1 MKERKLYSLTGKL
14 IVFLLLIVFA
24 ASALFGGIQTL
35 MLSSVGLTPNAAAK
49 KYAFEETTA
58 CGTLVQRQLHNV
70 MSYYNDMSKFGTNG
84 RYDGTKEIDYRAFA
98 TDGEG
103 SGGIST
109 TYTIDQL
116 VKMYDDGS
124 SADLNE
130 VAAYTADNYATND
143 AGIDKEAYLA
153 YEDGTDVSQE
163 TEETDV
169 AALTEEVSA
178 ADAET
183 FDSFSPDGEVYF
195 PSDNAVKSLK
205 EKKID
210 PADVSSQFLYLY
222 DQGMSLETQK
232 TKAGTYLYEYAA
244 ANLKK
249 VSIRDLYMTLSG
261 VTEEVAAFK
270 NQESGISVD
279 ADDANL
285 WYCLEDKEGNIYTN
299 VDSWKNGY
307 TTAIAQKSP
316 YPFAFAVDRTGGADK
331 VRSYATRKNS
341 PAVEAARSYLLNNQI
356 ADNYQKIFVALD
368 PDLAASDYFSQYS
381 EIYSQWLPKMQLLL
395 LMIAVGGIGTL
406 VCLVLFTLQAGRNG
420 KNKEIRLYFF
430 DQWYTEI
437 AAAAAILIVMGAVG
451 IVAVCIELSYGG
463 VHYIQNFDGNYIYS
477 GSYGN
482 EADTWRSLV
491 AASGILAGFLIT
503 LIPYC
508 SLVRRIKAR
517 NVWKQSFLYCV
528 GHRIVSAGR
537 TFYEGRQESER
548 TILMFCVFCGVQ
560 IILCCGFGMFG
571 VFLTLVMDAA
581 VLLLLLRE
589 ASGRKQI
596 EHGLKEIAAGD
607 LDYKIDLTEL
617 QGEDNLQLAGIVNSL
632 GEGMKAAVQEQ
643 MKSERL
649 KADLITNVSH
659 DIKTPLTSI
668 INYVDLLK
676 RENIENEKAKDYIRV
691 LDEKSQR
698 LKQLTEDLVEASKIS
713 SGNIKLE
720 FMNLNLNEL
729 VQQVNGEFAERFEGR
744 NLDLIC
750 ILQPEPLLIRAD
762 SRRIWRVLENLYVNV
777 CKYSMPGTRV
787 YITVTE
793 LRTEAFTADSSANSR
808 KAMSSYTDGNPAGI
822 FGENGL
828 KKYFGKKR
836 LHRNRAENNTDLQDS
851 QRYDTENDTAD
862 AVGYSAL
869 PGRVSIAVKNISRER
884 LNVATDELM
893 ERFVRGDSARTTEGS
908 GLGLNIARSLTELQG
923 GRFGLSIDGDLF
935 KAEIILRSE

>member
-1 MKERKLYSLTGKL
+1 MKEKKLYSLTGKL
-14 IVFLLLIVFA
+14 VVFLLLIIFA
-24 ASALFGGIQTL
+24 AGTSFGVIQTL
-35 MLSSVGLTPNAAAK
+35 MLSNVGLTPNAAAK
-49 KYAFEETTA
+49 KYSFEETTA
-58 CGTLVQRQLHNV
+58 CGTLVQQQLHNI
-70 MSYYNDMSKFGTNG
+70 MSYYNDMGKFGTNG
-84 RYDGTKEIDYRAFA
+84 RYDGKKEIDYRAFV
-98 TDGEG
+98 TDGEQ
-103 SGGIST
+103 SGGDST

-116 VKMYDDGS
+116 GKMYDDGS
-124 SADLNE
+124 SADLNG

-169 AALTEEVSA
+169 AALSA

-195 PSDNAVKSLK
+195 PSENAVKSLK

-244 ANLKK
+244 ANPKT

-261 VTEEVAAFK
+261 VAEEVADFK
-270 NQESGISVD
+270 NQESNSNIDS
-279 ADDANL
+279 DDSNL
-285 WYCLEDKEGNIYTN
+285 WYCLEDQEGNVYTN
-299 VDSWKNGY
+299 VASWENGY
-307 TTAIAQKSP
+307 TMAVAQKLS
-316 YPFAFAVDRTGGADK
+316 YPFAFGIDRTDGADK
-331 VRSYATRKNS
+331 FRSLADRKNS
-341 PAVEAARSYLLNNQI
+341 PAVEVARSYLQSSQA
-356 ADNYQKIFVALD
+356 ADNYQKVFVALD
-368 PDLAASDYFSQYS
+368 PDLEASDYFSQYS
-381 EIYSQWLPKMQLLL
+381 EIYSQWLSKMKLLL
-395 LMIAVGGIGTL
+395 VMIGAGAIGTL
-406 VCLVLFTLQAGRNG
+406 VCLVLLTLQAGRNG
-420 KNKEIRLYFF
+420 KNKEIHLYFF
-430 DQWYTEI
+430 DRWYTEI
-437 AAAAAILIVMGAVG
+437 AAAAAILIVMGAIG
-451 IVAVCIELSYGG
+451 IVTVCMELSYSG
-463 VHYIQNFDGNYIYS
+463 VHSFRDFNGNYIYS

-491 AASGILAGFLIT
+491 TASGILGGFLIM

-508 SLVRRIKAR
+508 SLVRRIKAH
-517 NVWKQSFLYCV
+517 NVWKQSFVYQA
-528 GHRIVSAGR
+528 GHRVVSVVR
-537 TFYEGRQESER
+537 TFYEDRKKSER
-548 TILMFCVFCGVQ
+548 TVLMFCVFCGVQ
-560 IILCCGFGMFG
+560 IVLCCGFGNFG
-571 VFLTLVMDAA
+571 VFLTMVMDAA
-581 VLLLLLRE
+581 VLFLLLRE

-596 EHGLKEIAAGD
+596 EQGLKEIAAGD
-607 LDYKIDLTEL
+607 LDYKIDPTSLHGDE
-617 QGEDNLQLAGIVNSL
+617 NLQLAGIVNSL

-659 DIKTPLTSI
+659 DIKTPITSI

-777 CKYSMPGTRV
+777 CKYAMPGTRV
-787 YITVTE
+787 YVDAI
-793 LRTEAFTADSSANSR
+793 
-808 KAMSSYTDGNPAGI
+808 KKDGKI
-822 FGENGL
+822 QF
-828 KKYFGKKR
+828 
-836 LHRNRAENNTDLQDS
+836 
-851 QRYDTENDTAD
+851 
-862 AVGYSAL
+862 
-869 PGRVSIAVKNISRER
+869 SIKNISENP
-884 LNVATDELM
+884 LNFQADELT
-893 ERFVRGDSARTTEGS
+893 ERFIRGDVSRSTEGS
-908 GLGLNIARSLTELQG
+908 GLGLSIAKNLTVLQHGSFNIYL
-923 GRFGLSIDGDLF
+923 DGDLF
-935 KAEIILRSE
+935 KVTITFDEAVKEKKPMPPMIVPEVVQEEAQQDA

>member
-169 AALTEEVSA
+169 AAFTEEVSA

-463 VHYIQNFDGNYIYS
+463 VHYIQNFDGEKVIRM
-477 GSYGN
+477 G
-482 EADTWRSLV
+482 
-491 AASGILAGFLIT
+491 AAQLG
-503 LIPYC
+503 
-508 SLVRRIKAR
+508 
-517 NVWKQSFLYCV
+517 Q
-528 GHRIVSAGR
+528 HR
-537 TFYEGRQESER
+537 
-548 TILMFCVFCGVQ
+548 
-560 IILCCGFGMFG
+560 
-571 VFLTLVMDAA
+571 
-581 VLLLLLRE
+581 
-589 ASGRKQI
+589 
-596 EHGLKEIAAGD
+596 AAGQLQRIGCAFEVEPGQVVEFGLPD
-607 LDYKIDLTEL
+607 VAIPKPEQAPDEIVAVIFVHQAHDAVHVKIDRAIGVVCKE
-617 QGEDNLQLAGIVNSL
+617 
-632 GEGMKAAVQEQ
+632 
-643 MKSERL
+643 
-649 KADLITNVSH
+649 
-659 DIKTPLTSI
+659 
-668 INYVDLLK
+668 
-676 RENIENEKAKDYIRV
+676 
-691 LDEKSQR
+691 QR
-698 LKQLTEDLVEASKIS
+698 LKPIGT
-713 SGNIKLE
+713 GC
-720 FMNLNLNEL
+720 
-729 VQQVNGEFAERFEGR
+729 RP
-744 NLDLIC
+744 DLIGC
-750 ILQPEPLLIRAD
+750 APLFGGVALRFHQRNSFAAVSCAGMRAAMT
-762 SRRIWRVLENLYVNV
+762 SR
-777 CKYSMPGTRV
+777 
-787 YITVTE
+787 
-793 LRTEAFTADSSANSR
+793 
-808 KAMSSYTDGNPAGI
+808 
-822 FGENGL
+822 
-828 KKYFGKKR
+828 
-836 LHRNRAENNTDLQDS
+836 
-851 QRYDTENDTAD
+851 
-862 AVGYSAL
+862 
-869 PGRVSIAVKNISRER
+869 ISPC
-884 LNVATDELM
+884 
-893 ERFVRGDSARTTEGS
+893 S
-908 GLGLNIARSLTELQG
+908 
-923 GRFGLSIDGDLF
+923 
-935 KAEIILRSE
+935 

>member
-1 MKERKLYSLTGKL
+1 MKEKKLYSLTGKL
-14 IVFLLLIVFA
+14 VVFLLLIIFA
-24 ASALFGGIQTL
+24 AGTSFGVIQTL
-35 MLSSVGLTPNAAAK
+35 MLSNVGLTPNAAAK
-49 KYAFEETTA
+49 KYSFEETTA
-58 CGTLVQRQLHNV
+58 CGTLVQQQLHNI
-70 MSYYNDMSKFGTNG
+70 MSYYNDMGKFGTNG
-84 RYDGTKEIDYRAFA
+84 RYDGKKEIDYRAFV
-98 TDGEG
+98 TDGEQ
-103 SGGIST
+103 SGGDST

-116 VKMYDDGS
+116 GKMYDDGS
-124 SADLNE
+124 SADLNG

-153 YEDGTDVSQE
+153 YEDGNDVSQE

-169 AALTEEVSA
+169 AALSA

-195 PSDNAVKSLK
+195 PSENAVKSLK

-244 ANLKK
+244 ANPKT

-261 VTEEVAAFK
+261 VAEEVADFK
-270 NQESGISVD
+270 NQESNSNIDS
-279 ADDANL
+279 DDSNL
-285 WYCLEDKEGNIYTN
+285 WYCLEDQEGNVYTN
-299 VDSWKNGY
+299 VASWENGY
-307 TTAIAQKSP
+307 TMAVAQKRS
-316 YPFAFAVDRTGGADK
+316 YPFAFGIDRTDGADK
-331 VRSYATRKNS
+331 FRSLADRKNS
-341 PAVEAARSYLLNNQI
+341 PAVEVARSYLQSSQA
-356 ADNYQKIFVALD
+356 ADNYQKVFVALD
-368 PDLAASDYFSQYS
+368 PDLEASDYFSQYS
-381 EIYSQWLPKMQLLL
+381 EIYSQWLSKMKLLL
-395 LMIAVGGIGTL
+395 VMIGAGAIGTL
-406 VCLVLFTLQAGRNG
+406 VCLVLLTLQAGRNG
-420 KNKEIRLYFF
+420 KNKEIHLYFF
-430 DQWYTEI
+430 DRWYTEI
-437 AAAAAILIVMGAVG
+437 AAAAAILIVMGAIG
-451 IVAVCIELSYGG
+451 IVTVCMELSYSG
-463 VHYIQNFDGNYIYS
+463 VHSFRDFNGNYIYS

-491 AASGILAGFLIT
+491 TASGILGGFLIM

-508 SLVRRIKAR
+508 SLVRRIKAH
-517 NVWKQSFLYCV
+517 NVWKQSFVYQA
-528 GHRIVSAGR
+528 GHRVVSVVR
-537 TFYEGRQESER
+537 TFYEDRKKSER
-548 TILMFCVFCGVQ
+548 TVLRFCVFYGVQ
-560 IILCCGFGMFG
+560 IVLCCGFGNFG
-571 VFLTLVMDAA
+571 VFLTMVMDAA
-581 VLLLLLRE
+581 VLFLLLRE

-596 EHGLKEIAAGD
+596 EQGLKEIAAGD
-607 LDYKIDLTEL
+607 LDYKIDPTSLHGDE
-617 QGEDNLQLAGIVNSL
+617 NLQLAGIVNSL

-777 CKYSMPGTRV
+777 CKYAMPGTRV
-787 YITVTE
+787 YVDAI
-793 LRTEAFTADSSANSR
+793 
-808 KAMSSYTDGNPAGI
+808 KKDGKI
-822 FGENGL
+822 QF
-828 KKYFGKKR
+828 
-836 LHRNRAENNTDLQDS
+836 
-851 QRYDTENDTAD
+851 
-862 AVGYSAL
+862 
-869 PGRVSIAVKNISRER
+869 SIKNISENP
-884 LNVATDELM
+884 LNFQADELT
-893 ERFVRGDSARTTEGS
+893 ERFIRGDVSRSTEGS
-908 GLGLNIARSLTELQG
+908 GLGLSIAKNLTVLQHGTFNIYL
-923 GRFGLSIDGDLF
+923 DGDLF
-935 KAEIILRSE
+935 KVTITFDEAVKEKKPMSPMIVPEPVQEEAQQDV

>member
-1 MKERKLYSLTGKL
+1 
-14 IVFLLLIVFA
+14 
-24 ASALFGGIQTL
+24 
-35 MLSSVGLTPNAAAK
+35 
-49 KYAFEETTA
+49 
-58 CGTLVQRQLHNV
+58 
-70 MSYYNDMSKFGTNG
+70 
-84 RYDGTKEIDYRAFA
+84 
-98 TDGEG
+98 
-103 SGGIST
+103 
-109 TYTIDQL
+109 
-116 VKMYDDGS
+116 
-124 SADLNE
+124 
-130 VAAYTADNYATND
+130 
-143 AGIDKEAYLA
+143 
-153 YEDGTDVSQE
+153 
-163 TEETDV
+163 
-169 AALTEEVSA
+169 
-178 ADAET
+178 
-183 FDSFSPDGEVYF
+183 
-195 PSDNAVKSLK
+195 
-205 EKKID
+205 
-210 PADVSSQFLYLY
+210 
-222 DQGMSLETQK
+222 
-232 TKAGTYLYEYAA
+232 
-244 ANLKK
+244 
-249 VSIRDLYMTLSG
+249 
-261 VTEEVAAFK
+261 
-270 NQESGISVD
+270 
-279 ADDANL
+279 
-285 WYCLEDKEGNIYTN
+285 
-299 VDSWKNGY
+299 
-307 TTAIAQKSP
+307 
-316 YPFAFAVDRTGGADK
+316 
-331 VRSYATRKNS
+331 
-341 PAVEAARSYLLNNQI
+341 
-356 ADNYQKIFVALD
+356 
-368 PDLAASDYFSQYS
+368 
-381 EIYSQWLPKMQLLL
+381 MQLLL

-517 NVWKQSFLYCV
+517 NVWKQSFFVLRRPPDRVC
-528 GHRIVSAGR
+528 RKN
-537 TFYEGRQESER
+537 FYEGRQESER

-720 FMNLNLNEL
+720 
-729 VQQVNGEFAERFEGR
+729 
-744 NLDLIC
+744 
-750 ILQPEPLLIRAD
+750 
-762 SRRIWRVLENLYVNV
+762 S
-777 CKYSMPGTRV
+777 
-787 YITVTE
+787 
-793 LRTEAFTADSSANSR
+793 
-808 KAMSSYTDGNPAGI
+808 
-822 FGENGL
+822 
-828 KKYFGKKR
+828 
-836 LHRNRAENNTDLQDS
+836 
-851 QRYDTENDTAD
+851 
-862 AVGYSAL
+862 
-869 PGRVSIAVKNISRER
+869 
-884 LNVATDELM
+884 
-893 ERFVRGDSARTTEGS
+893 
-908 GLGLNIARSLTELQG
+908 
-923 GRFGLSIDGDLF
+923 
-935 KAEIILRSE
+935 

>member
-1 MKERKLYSLTGKL
+1 MKEKKLYSLTGKL
-14 IVFLLLIVFA
+14 VVFLLLIIFA
-24 ASALFGGIQTL
+24 AGTSFGVIQTL
-35 MLSSVGLTPNAAAK
+35 MLSNVGLTPNAAAK
-49 KYAFEETTA
+49 KYSFEETTA
-58 CGTLVQRQLHNV
+58 CGTLVQQQLHNI
-70 MSYYNDMSKFGTNG
+70 MSYYNDMGKFGTNG
-84 RYDGTKEIDYRAFA
+84 RYDGKKEIDYRAFV
-98 TDGEG
+98 TDGEQ
-103 SGGIST
+103 SGGDST

-116 VKMYDDGS
+116 GKMYDDGS
-124 SADLNE
+124 SADLNG

-169 AALTEEVSA
+169 AALSA

-195 PSDNAVKSLK
+195 PSENAVKSLK

-244 ANLKK
+244 ANPKT

-261 VTEEVAAFK
+261 VAEEVADFK
-270 NQESGISVD
+270 NQESNSNIDS
-279 ADDANL
+279 DDSNL
-285 WYCLEDKEGNIYTN
+285 WYCLEDQEGNVYTN
-299 VDSWKNGY
+299 VASWENGY
-307 TTAIAQKSP
+307 TMAVAQKLS
-316 YPFAFAVDRTGGADK
+316 YPFAFGIDRTDGADK
-331 VRSYATRKNS
+331 FRSLADRKNS
-341 PAVEAARSYLLNNQI
+341 PAVEVARSYLQSSQA
-356 ADNYQKIFVALD
+356 ADNYQKVFVALD
-368 PDLAASDYFSQYS
+368 PDLEASDYFSQYS
-381 EIYSQWLPKMQLLL
+381 EIYSQWLSKMKLLL
-395 LMIAVGGIGTL
+395 VMIGAGAIGTL
-406 VCLVLFTLQAGRNG
+406 VCLVLLTLQAGRNG
-420 KNKEIRLYFF
+420 KNKEIHLYFF
-430 DQWYTEI
+430 DRWYTEI
-437 AAAAAILIVMGAVG
+437 AAAAAILIVMGAIG
-451 IVAVCIELSYGG
+451 IVTVCMEISYSG
-463 VHYIQNFDGNYIYS
+463 VHSFRDFNGNYIYS

-491 AASGILAGFLIT
+491 TASGILGGFLIM

-508 SLVRRIKAR
+508 SLVRRIKAH
-517 NVWKQSFLYCV
+517 NVWKQSFVYQA
-528 GHRIVSAGR
+528 GHRVVSVVR
-537 TFYEGRQESER
+537 TFYEDRKKSER
-548 TILMFCVFCGVQ
+548 TVLMFCVFCGVQ
-560 IILCCGFGMFG
+560 IVLCCGFGNFG
-571 VFLTLVMDAA
+571 VFLTMVMDAA
-581 VLLLLLRE
+581 VLFLLLRE

-596 EHGLKEIAAGD
+596 EQGLKEIAAGD
-607 LDYKIDLTEL
+607 LDYKIDPTSLHGDE
-617 QGEDNLQLAGIVNSL
+617 NLQLAGIVNSL

-777 CKYSMPGTRV
+777 CKYAMPGTRV
-787 YITVTE
+787 YVDAI
-793 LRTEAFTADSSANSR
+793 
-808 KAMSSYTDGNPAGI
+808 KKDGKI
-822 FGENGL
+822 QF
-828 KKYFGKKR
+828 
-836 LHRNRAENNTDLQDS
+836 
-851 QRYDTENDTAD
+851 
-862 AVGYSAL
+862 
-869 PGRVSIAVKNISRER
+869 SIKNISENP
-884 LNVATDELM
+884 LNFQADELT
-893 ERFVRGDSARTTEGS
+893 ERFIRGDVSRSTEGS
-908 GLGLNIARSLTELQG
+908 GLGLSIAKNLTVLQHGSFNIYL
-923 GRFGLSIDGDLF
+923 DGDLF
-935 KAEIILRSE
+935 KVTITFDEAVKEKKPMPPMIVPEVVQEEAQQDA

>member
-668 INYVDLLK
+668 INYVDLLQK
-676 RENIENEKAKDYIRV
+676 EDIEKEPEASYIEVIARQSARLKKLIVDLVDASKASTGNVKVELVNMDANMIAEQASGEYIDKLMQKNITLVTNLAKDRAGI
-691 LDEKSQR
+691 
-698 LKQLTEDLVEASKIS
+698 EAD
-713 SGNIKLE
+713 
-720 FMNLNLNEL
+720 
-729 VQQVNGEFAERFEGR
+729 GR
-744 NLDLIC
+744 HL
-750 ILQPEPLLIRAD
+750 
-762 SRRIWRVLENLYVNV
+762 WRVFDNLLNNAF
-777 CKYSMPGTRV
+777 KYTMPGTRLYV
-787 YITVTE
+787 NTYITDE
-793 LRTEAFTADSSANSR
+793 
-808 KAMSSYTDGNPAGI
+808 DGNVI
-822 FGENGL
+822 RDL
-828 KKYFGKKR
+828 KK
-836 LHRNRAENNTDLQDS
+836 
-851 QRYDTENDTAD
+851 
-862 AVGYSAL
+862 
-869 PGRVSIAVKNISRER
+869 SIKEPAKVCIEFKNISEAP
-884 LNVATDELM
+884 LNISSDELM
-893 ERFVRGDSARTTEGS
+893 ERFVRGDSSRNTEGS
-908 GLGLNIARSLTELQG
+908 GLGLSITRSLCQLQHAD
-923 GRFGLSIDGDLF
+923 FNIVIDGDLF
-935 KAEIILRSE
+935 KAVITFAYCKEPQEDQDVDQTEAAEAIDIEQ

>member
-84 RYDGTKEIDYRAFA
+84 QYDGTKEIDYRAFA

-307 TTAIAQKSP
+307 TTAIAQKSS

-491 AASGILAGFLIT
+491 AASGILTGFLIT

-643 MKSERL
+643 MKRERL

-729 VQQVNGEFAERFEGR
+729 VQQVNGEFTERFESR

-750 ILQPEPLLIRAD
+750 ILQPEPLLICAD
-762 SRRIWRVLENLYVNV
+762 SRRIWRVLKNLYVNV
-777 CKYSMPGTRV
+777 CKYAMPGTRV
-787 YITVTE
+787 YVDAI
-793 LRTEAFTADSSANSR
+793 R
-808 KAMSSYTDGNPAGI
+808 KDGKI
-822 FGENGL
+822 QF
-828 KKYFGKKR
+828 
-836 LHRNRAENNTDLQDS
+836 
-851 QRYDTENDTAD
+851 
-862 AVGYSAL
+862 
-869 PGRVSIAVKNISRER
+869 SIKNISENA
-884 LNVATDELM
+884 LNCEADELT
-893 ERFVRGDSARTTEGS
+893 ERFIRGDVSRSTEGS
-908 GLGLNIARSLTELQG
+908 GLGLSIAKNLTVLQQG
-923 GRFGLSIDGDLF
+923 TFDIYLDGDLF
-935 KAEIILRSE
+935 KVTITFDEVVKEKKPETSGYTAKPEMPEEDLEKPSSDTI

>member
-560 IILCCGFGMFG
+560 IILCGGFGMFG

-668 INYVDLLK
+668 INYVDLLQK
-676 RENIENEKAKDYIRV
+676 ENIEKEPEASYIEVIARQSARLKKLIVDLVDASKASTGNVKVELVNMDANMIAEQASGEYIDKLMQKNITLVTNLAKDRAGI
-691 LDEKSQR
+691 
-698 LKQLTEDLVEASKIS
+698 EAD
-713 SGNIKLE
+713 
-720 FMNLNLNEL
+720 
-729 VQQVNGEFAERFEGR
+729 GR
-744 NLDLIC
+744 HL
-750 ILQPEPLLIRAD
+750 
-762 SRRIWRVLENLYVNV
+762 WRVFDNLLNNAF
-777 CKYSMPGTRV
+777 KYTMPGTRLYV
-787 YITVTE
+787 NTYITDE
-793 LRTEAFTADSSANSR
+793 
-808 KAMSSYTDGNPAGI
+808 DGNVIRDLTKSIKEPAKVCI
-822 FGENGL
+822 EF
-828 KKYFGKKR
+828 
-836 LHRNRAENNTDLQDS
+836 
-851 QRYDTENDTAD
+851 
-862 AVGYSAL
+862 
-869 PGRVSIAVKNISRER
+869 KNISEAP
-884 LNVATDELM
+884 LNISSDELM
-893 ERFVRGDSARTTEGS
+893 ERFVRGDSSRNTEGS
-908 GLGLNIARSLTELQG
+908 GLGLSITRSLCQLQHAD
-923 GRFGLSIDGDLF
+923 FNIVIDGDLF
-935 KAEIILRSE
+935 KAVITFAYCKEPQEDQDVDQTEAAEAIDIEQ

>member
-720 FMNLNLNEL
+720 FMNLNLVEMI
-729 VQQVNGEFAERFEGR
+729 QQTSGEFEEKFKAGDLEEVT
-744 NLDLIC
+744 NLPNEEIV
-750 ILQPEPLLIRAD
+750 IRAD
-762 SRRIWRVLENLYVNV
+762 GRRLWRVLSNIYNNAA
-777 CKYSMPGTRV
+777 KYAMEGSRV
-787 YITVTE
+787 YVDLVQTGEEVQ
-793 LRTEAFTADSSANSR
+793 FTIKN
-808 KAMSSYTDGNPAGI
+808 
-822 FGENGL
+822 
-828 KKYFGKKR
+828 
-836 LHRNRAENNTDLQDS
+836 
-851 QRYDTENDTAD
+851 
-862 AVGYSAL
+862 
-869 PGRVSIAVKNISRER
+869 VSEQPLNIS
-884 LNVATDELM
+884 ADELT
-893 ERFVRGDSARTTEGS
+893 ERFIRGDVSRSTEGS
-908 GLGLNIARSLTELQG
+908 GLGLSIAQNLTKLQG
-923 GRFGLSIDGDLF
+923 GKFELYLDGDLF
-935 KAEIILRSE
+935 KVLIRFPVPKETEDVYQEVEQ

>member
-1 MKERKLYSLTGKL
+1 M
-14 IVFLLLIVFA
+14 
-24 ASALFGGIQTL
+24 
-35 MLSSVGLTPNAAAK
+35 
-49 KYAFEETTA
+49 
-58 CGTLVQRQLHNV
+58 
-70 MSYYNDMSKFGTNG
+70 
-84 RYDGTKEIDYRAFA
+84 
-98 TDGEG
+98 
-103 SGGIST
+103 
-109 TYTIDQL
+109 
-116 VKMYDDGS
+116 
-124 SADLNE
+124 
-130 VAAYTADNYATND
+130 
-143 AGIDKEAYLA
+143 
-153 YEDGTDVSQE
+153 
-163 TEETDV
+163 
-169 AALTEEVSA
+169 SA

-222 DQGMSLETQK
+222 DQGMNLETQK

-307 TTAIAQKSP
+307 TTAIAQKSS

-649 KADLITNVSH
+649 KADLI
-659 DIKTPLTSI
+659 P
-668 INYVDLLK
+668 
-676 RENIENEKAKDYIRV
+676 
-691 LDEKSQR
+691 
-698 LKQLTEDLVEASKIS
+698 
-713 SGNIKLE
+713 
-720 FMNLNLNEL
+720 
-729 VQQVNGEFAERFEGR
+729 
-744 NLDLIC
+744 
-750 ILQPEPLLIRAD
+750 
-762 SRRIWRVLENLYVNV
+762 
-777 CKYSMPGTRV
+777 
-787 YITVTE
+787 
-793 LRTEAFTADSSANSR
+793 
-808 KAMSSYTDGNPAGI
+808 
-822 FGENGL
+822 
-828 KKYFGKKR
+828 
-836 LHRNRAENNTDLQDS
+836 
-851 QRYDTENDTAD
+851 RYQDTA
-862 AVGYSAL
+862 Y
-869 PGRVSIAVKNISRER
+869 
-884 LNVATDELM
+884 
-893 ERFVRGDSARTTEGS
+893 FYY
-908 GLGLNIARSLTELQG
+908 
-923 GRFGLSIDGDLF
+923 
-935 KAEIILRSE
+935 

>member
-1 MKERKLYSLTGKL
+1 MKEKKLYSLTGKL
-14 IVFLLLIVFA
+14 AVFLLLIVFA
-24 ASALFGGIQTL
+24 ASTLFGVIQTL

-70 MSYYNDMSKFGTNG
+70 MSYYNDMSRFGTNG
-84 RYDGTKEIDYRAFA
+84 RYDGKKEIDYRAFV
-98 TDGEG
+98 TDGEQ
-103 SGGIST
+103 SGGDST

-116 VKMYDDGS
+116 VKMYDDDS

-130 VAAYTADNYATND
+130 VATYTADHYATND
-143 AGIDKEAYLA
+143 AGIDKEAYTA
-153 YEDGTDVSQE
+153 YENGTAASQG
-163 TEETDV
+163 TEETD
-169 AALTEEVSA
+169 AAASTEEGNTA
-178 ADAET
+178 AAET
-183 FDSFSPDGEVYF
+183 FESFSPDGEVYV
-195 PSDNAVKSLK
+195 PSETAVKSLK
-205 EKKID
+205 EKKVD
-210 PADVSSQFLYLY
+210 PTDVSSQFLYLY

-244 ANLKK
+244 ANLKTA
-249 VSIRDLYMTLSG
+249 SIRDLYMTLSE

-270 NQESGISVD
+270 NQESGIDIDS
-279 ADDANL
+279 DDANL
-285 WYCLEDKEGNIYTN
+285 WYCLEDKDGNIYTN

-307 TTAIAQKSP
+307 TTAIAQKSS

-331 VRSYATRKNS
+331 VRSYAARKNS

-356 ADNYQKIFVALD
+356 ADNYQKVFVALD
-368 PDLAASDYFSQYS
+368 PDLTASDYFSQYS
-381 EIYSQWLPKMQLLL
+381 EIYNQWLPKMQLLL
-395 LMIAVGGIGTL
+395 VMIGAGGIGTL
-406 VCLVLFTLQAGRNG
+406 VCLVLLTLQAGRNE
-420 KNKEIRLYFF
+420 KNKEIRLFFF
-430 DQWYTEI
+430 DRWYTEI
-437 AAAAAILIVMGAVG
+437 AAAAAVLIVMGAIG
-451 IVAVCIELSYGG
+451 IVAVSMELSYGG
-463 VHYIQNFDGNYIYS
+463 VHYIQDFGGNYIYS

-491 AASGILAGFLIT
+491 AGAGILAGFLVT

-517 NVWKQSFLYCV
+517 NIWKQSFLYHV
-528 GHRIVSAGR
+528 GHSAVSVAKS
-537 TFYEGRQESER
+537 FYEGRQESER
-548 TILMFCVFCGVQ
+548 TIIMFCVFCGVQ
-560 IILCCGFGMFG
+560 IILCCGFGAFG
-571 VFLTLVMDAA
+571 VLLTLILDAA
-581 VLLLLLRE
+581 VLHLLLRE

-596 EHGLKEIAAGD
+596 EQGLREIAAGD
-607 LDYKIDLTEL
+607 LDYKIDVTGL
-617 QGEDNLQLAGIVNSL
+617 QGDENLQLAEVVNSL

-676 RENIENEKAKDYIRV
+676 RENIENERAKDYIRV

-729 VQQVNGEFAERFEGR
+729 VQQVNGEFAERFESR

-777 CKYSMPGTRV
+777 CKYAMPGTRV
-787 YITVTE
+787 YVDAI
-793 LRTEAFTADSSANSR
+793 
-808 KAMSSYTDGNPAGI
+808 KKDGKI
-822 FGENGL
+822 QF
-828 KKYFGKKR
+828 
-836 LHRNRAENNTDLQDS
+836 
-851 QRYDTENDTAD
+851 
-862 AVGYSAL
+862 
-869 PGRVSIAVKNISRER
+869 SIKNISENP
-884 LNVATDELM
+884 LNFQADELT
-893 ERFVRGDSARTTEGS
+893 ERFIRGDVSRSTEGS
-908 GLGLNIARSLTELQG
+908 GLGLSIAKNLTVLQHGTFNIYL
-923 GRFGLSIDGDLF
+923 DGDLF
-935 KAEIILRSE
+935 KVTITFDEVAREKKPVPPMTLPEPVQAEAQQESQS